1 MIKKQLNSQK
11 LTNGNVEVLE
21 QLHGAQREGVM
32 CGRLTT
38 LAPITVTACGSW
50 ESSDSSSQGSR

>member
-38 LAPITVTACGSW
+38 LNGTKDHHSMWLLG
-50 ESSDSSSQGSR
+50 EF

>member
-11 LTNGNVEVLE
+11 LTNGKVEVLE
-21 QLHGAQREGVM
+21 QLHGTQREGVM

-38 LAPITVTACGSW
+38 LIGTKDHHSMWFLG
-50 ESSDSSSQGSR
+50 EF

>member
-11 LTNGNVEVLE
+11 LTNGKVEVLE
-21 QLHGAQREGVM
+21 QLHGTQREGVM

-38 LAPITVTACGSW
+38 LIGTKDRHSMWFLG
-50 ESSDSSSQGSR
+50 EF

>member
-11 LTNGNVEVLE
+11 LTNSKVEVLE

-32 CGRLTT
+32 YGRLTT
-38 LAPITVTACGSW
+38 LNGTNDHHSMWLLG
-50 ESSDSSSQGSR
+50 EF